1 MQNFQ
6 LFILNTS
13 KLPEN
18 TYGVEP
24 FFTCQIKINTN
35 TSNITRNHHP
45 NSIRGD
51 PTPVNESAIPA
62 SASKT
67 SFLTST

>member
-13 KLPEN
+13 KLAEN

-24 FFTCQIKINTN
+24 FFTCQIKINT
-35 TSNITRNHHP
+35 IHQ
-45 NSIRGD
+45 I
-51 PTPVNESAIPA
+51 
-62 SASKT
+62 
-67 SFLTST
+67 